1 MAKIKLVFH
10 FYKTGIPSEFHSSVK
25 NVLFLLLVFK
35 REHMLEHT
43 HEHTHTNQNVLPFKI
58 SNCDSWQLSDFIP
71 ESNSIYISFGG
82 IHFEVL
88 K

>member
-1 MAKIKLVFH
+1 
-10 FYKTGIPSEFHSSVK
+10 
-25 NVLFLLLVFK
+25 
-35 REHMLEHT
+35 MLEHT
-43 HEHTHTNQNVLPFKI
+43 HAHTHTNQNVLPFKI

-71 ESNSIYISFGG
+71 ESNSIYIPFGG

>member
-1 MAKIKLVFH
+1 MAEIKLVFH
-10 FYKTGIPSEFHSSVK
+10 FYKSGIPSEFHSSVK
-25 NVLFLLLVFK
+25 NVSFLLLEYK

-43 HEHTHTNQNVLPFKI
+43 HAHTHTDQNALPFKI

-71 ESNSIYISFGG
+71 ESNSIYIPFGG

>member
-10 FYKTGIPSEFHSSVK
+10 FYKSDIPSEFHSLVK
-25 NVLFLLLVFK
+25 NVSFLLLVYK

-43 HEHTHTNQNVLPFKI
+43 HAHTHTNQNVLPFKI

-71 ESNSIYISFGG
+71 ESNSIYIPFGG